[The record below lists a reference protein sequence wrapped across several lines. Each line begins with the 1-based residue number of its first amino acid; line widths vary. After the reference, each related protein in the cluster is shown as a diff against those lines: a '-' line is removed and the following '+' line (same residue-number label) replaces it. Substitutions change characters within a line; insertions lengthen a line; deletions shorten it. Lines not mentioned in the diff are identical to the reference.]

1 MSVAGLNVAGLRP
14 RRNQLG
20 MIEMKR
26 LTIALDPLY
35 RVEKSGVRLSRHA
48 WLGYLYELFNFSDGE
63 RTLGQIARALSHE
76 IGPIEVGVLARM
88 SQDLEEMGFLSL
100 LEERAS

>member
-1 MSVAGLNVAGLRP
+1 VNTALLRP
-14 RRNQLG
+14 RRKQRG

-35 RVEKSGVRLSRHA
+35 RVDKSGVRLPRHA

-63 RTLGQIARALSHE
+63 RTLGEIARALSHE
-76 IGPIEVGVLARM
+76 VGPIEVSVLARM
-88 SQDLEEMGFLSL
+88 SQDLEEMGFLTI
-100 LEERAS
+100 LEETRS